1 MSYIESYLNTISSN
15 EIRESVVK
23 TSNELVDNIT
33 ARFDFTAQLNCLLL
47 GNVQSGKTGQM
58 LGAISLMA
66 DKGYRFFILLTTDN
80 IDLQRQTYNRVKEAL
95 LEFNVIS
102 EKDEVLFE
110 KTRLTKPTVIVLKKN
125 NKVLKKWKD
134 ILVNT
139 NVCHGLTMVIFDDE
153 ADAASLNTKINSNK
167 VSPINCSLSLIKETS
182 TSSVYVEVT
191 ATPQAVLLQ
200 SLFSGWKPSFV
211 TYFKPGSKYLGGNY
225 FFTDPTSYCAKFTE
239 DNELDVII
247 ADDDTIIPDGL
258 RDSILTF
265 LAVCAYKKIKG
276 ESNCNFMIHPN
287 VKIDVHNKFVTRV
300 QDFLNLL
307 EVSQNEIG
315 YDRVL
320 KQIWADLQHTK
331 PDFPYYDDIKEGISE
346 ILENTEIMVVPLN
359 SRSFV
364 CRDSTNPDALDL
376 AKGFNIVIGGNT
388 LGRGITF
395 PHLQTVYY
403 CRSAKRMQADT
414 FWQHSRIF
422 GYDREKELVR
432 IFIPKALYKFF
443 TELNKSNEML
453 IEQVTQGLEKMQ
465 IILPSEISPTRKNVL
480 DTQYLNAIIGGMN
493 FFASEPID
501 QHTYEIDNIIST
513 FEDAN
518 SVSTDKETIVKL
530 LKLVGSSDEQDFS
543 SSKYISCVHAL
554 CAKRPSV
561 KLRLI
566 IRKNKDI
573 SKGTGTLLSE
583 NDRKLGSQFEDE
595 IVLTLYRVNGDVSK
609 GWNGKPLWIPNIKF
623 PRNICFYDMFENCQ

>member
-1 MSYIESYLNTISSN
+1 MSYIESYLNTINSY
-15 EIRESVVK
+15 EIRDSVVK
-23 TSNELVDNIT
+23 TSKELVDNIS
-33 ARFDFTAQLNCLLL
+33 AKFDFTVQLNCLLL

-95 LEFNVIS
+95 LEFYVIS
-102 EKDEVLFE
+102 EKEEVLFE
-110 KTRLTKPTVIVLKKN
+110 KTKLTKPTVIVLKKN
-125 NKVLKKWKD
+125 SRVLKKWKD

-139 NVCHGLTMVIFDDE
+139 NVCHGLPLVIFDDE
-153 ADAASLNTKINSNK
+153 ADAASLNTKVNSDK
-167 VSPINCSLSLIKETS
+167 VSPINRNLSLIKETS

-211 TYFKPGSKYLGGNY
+211 TYFKPGSKYLGGN
-225 FFTDPTSYCAKFTE
+225 FFYSDPTSYCAKFTE
-239 DNELDVII
+239 DNELDAII
-247 ADDDTIIPDGL
+247 ADDDTITPDGL

-315 YDRVL
+315 YDKVL

-359 SRSFV
+359 SKSFV

-376 AKGFNIVIGGNT
+376 SKGFNIVIGGNT

-432 IFIPKALYKFF
+432 IFIPRTLYKFF

-453 IEQVTQGLEKMQ
+453 IEQVTQGLEKLQ
-465 IILPSEISPTRKNVL
+465 IILPSDINPTRRNVL
-480 DTQYLNAIIGGMN
+480 DTRYLNAIIGGMN

-501 QHTYEIDNIIST
+501 LHTSEIDNLIST
-513 FEDAN
+513 IEDAH
-518 SVSTDKETIVKL
+518 SVSTNRETMVKL
-530 LKLVGSSDEQDFS
+530 LNLVGSSDEQDFS

-554 CAKRPSV
+554 CAKRPAV

-566 IRKNKDI
+566 IRKNRDV

-583 NDRKLGSQFEDE
+583 NDRKLGGQFDDE
-595 IVLTLYRVNGDVSK
+595 IVLTLYRIEGDVSK

-623 PRNICFYDMFENCQ
+623 PKNICFYDTFENS

>member
-139 NVCHGLTMVIFDDE
+139 NVCHGLPLVIFDDE
-153 ADAASLNTKINSNK
+153 ADAASLNTKINSNR
-167 VSPINCSLSLIKETS
+167 VSPINRSLSLIKETS

-211 TYFKPGSKYLGGNY
+211 TYFKPGSKYLGGNF
-225 FFTDPTSYCAKFTE
+225 FFTDPTSYCAKFTD
-239 DNELDVII
+239 DNELDAII

-315 YDRVL
+315 YDNALRH
-320 KQIWADLQHTK
+320 IWADLQHTK
-331 PDFPYYDDIKEGISE
+331 PDFPYYDDIKEGISD
-346 ILENTEIMVVPLN
+346 ILENTEIMVIPLN
-359 SRSFV
+359 SKSFV

-376 AKGFNIVIGGNT
+376 SKGFNIVIGGNT

-432 IFIPKALYKFF
+432 IFIPKVLYKFF

-453 IEQVTQGLEKMQ
+453 IGQVTQGLDKLQ
-465 IILPSEISPTRKNVL
+465 IILPSEISPTRKNVI
-480 DTQYLNAIIGGMN
+480 DTRFLNAIIGGMN

-501 QHTYEIDNIIST
+501 QHTHEIDNLIST
-513 FEDAN
+513 IEDAH
-518 SVSTDKETIVKL
+518 SVSTNKETMIKL

-566 IRKNKDI
+566 IRKNRDV

-609 GWNGKPLWIPNIKF
+609 GWSGKPLWIPNIKF
-623 PRNICFYDMFENCQ
+623 PKNICFYDMFENC